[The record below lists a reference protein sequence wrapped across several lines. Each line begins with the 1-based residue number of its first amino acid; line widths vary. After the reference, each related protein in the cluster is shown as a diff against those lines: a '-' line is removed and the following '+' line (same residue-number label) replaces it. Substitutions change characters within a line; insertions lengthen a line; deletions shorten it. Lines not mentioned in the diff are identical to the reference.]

1 MRIDVSTQ
9 VSRTPDLMATQI
21 DEELVILNMA
31 TNSYVALDPVAR
43 RVWEL
48 MATPTRVDELCDRL
62 EVEFAAPAGQIPHD
76 VLVLL
81 EGMLKDGLVRSQPL
95 PATAP

>member
-1 MRIDVSTQ
+1 MSIDASAQ
-9 VSRTPDLMATQI
+9 VSRTPDLMATPI
-21 DEELVILNMA
+21 DDELVILNMA

-62 EVEFAAPAGQIPHD
+62 ESEFEAPEGQIPRD

-81 EGMLKDGLVRSQPL
+81 EGMQRDGLVRSQPL
-95 PATAP
+95 TATAP